1 MSHSQQASRPEP
13 SRIPGSLSLV
23 LPAHNEEANIGIVV
37 EQALDV
43 LPRFTDTFEIIVV
56 DDGSR
61 DGTRAILQ
69 ELATAHPEVKPVHHE
84 VNRGYGGALVS
95 GFNATS
101 CDFVMFMDSD
111 RQFDI
116 NDLALLS
123 PFIGSF
129 DIVAGFRRERSD
141 PLHRRVNAEVFNT
154 VVRALY
160 GVHMRDIDCA
170 FKVFRG
176 DMLRAIPLTSSG
188 ALINTEMQARLRRKG
203 ATLQQV
209 AVNHYPRV
217 AGTATGANL
226 RVIAHAMRE
235 TLTLWWSMHR
245 YRGRGEE
252 IRRRPTAIAT
262 DTVGA
267 VGHLG
272 ARTVSHLA
280 HRRPASPEP
289 VPVPA
294 DDAERP
300 SGTP

>member
-1 MSHSQQASRPEP
+1 MGQQGSQLNSRPEP

-23 LPAHNEEANIGIVV
+23 LPAHNEEENIGLVV
-37 EQALDV
+37 DQAIAV
-43 LPRFTDTFEIIVV
+43 LPQFTDDFEIVVV

-61 DGTRAILQ
+61 DRTRQILDD
-69 ELATAHPEVKPVHHE
+69 LAATHPQVRPVYHD
-84 VNRGYGGALVS
+84 VNQGYGGALVS
-95 GFNATS
+95 GFNASTG
-101 CDFVMFMDSD
+101 DYVMFMDSD

-116 NDLALLS
+116 RDLALLS
-123 PFIGSF
+123 PFVGAF
-129 DIVAGFRRERSD
+129 DIVAGFRRERND
-141 PLHRRVNAEVFNT
+141 PLYRRVNAEVFNT

-176 DMLRAIPLTSSG
+176 DLLRGITLTSSG
-188 ALINTEMQARLRRKG
+188 ALINTEMQAKLRRKG

-226 RVIAHAMRE
+226 GVIAHAMKE
-235 TLTLWWSMHR
+235 TLILWWSMHR
-245 YRGRGEE
+245 YRSRGEE

-262 DTVGA
+262 DTAGA

-272 ARTVSHLA
+272 VRTVSHIA
-280 HRRPASPEP
+280 RRRSGAAGPET
-289 VPVPA
+289 
-294 DDAERP
+294 ERP
-300 SGTP
+300 TSTD

>member
-1 MSHSQQASRPEP
+1 MAKNGSQQTSRPEP

-23 LPAHNEEANIGIVV
+23 LPAHNEEENIGLVV
-37 EQALDV
+37 DQALSV
-43 LPRFTDTFEIIVV
+43 LPRFTDEFEIIVV
-56 DDGSR
+56 NDGSR
-61 DGTRAILQ
+61 DRTREILDD
-69 ELATAHPEVKPVHHE
+69 LAATHPQVKPVHHD

-95 GFNATS
+95 GFRAS
-101 CDFVMFMDSD
+101 HGDFVMFMDSD
-111 RQFDI
+111 RQFNI
-116 NDLALLS
+116 QDLALLS
-123 PFIGSF
+123 PFIGAF
-129 DIVAGFRRERSD
+129 DIVAGFRRERND
-141 PLHRRVNAEVFNT
+141 PLYRRVNAEVFNT

-176 DMLRAIPLTSSG
+176 DMLREITLTSSG

-226 RVIAHAMRE
+226 GVIAHAMKE

-245 YRGRGEE
+245 YRSRGEE

-272 ARTVSHLA
+272 VRTVSHIA
-280 HRRPASPEP
+280 HRRPSESHSDTDL
-289 VPVPA
+289 PA
-294 DDAERP
+294 G
-300 SGTP
+300 SQ

>member
-1 MSHSQQASRPEP
+1 MVQPGSQLNSRPEP

-23 LPAHNEEANIGIVV
+23 LPAHNEEENIGLVV
-37 EQALDV
+37 DQALSV
-43 LPRFTDTFEIIVV
+43 LPQFTDDFEIVVV
-56 DDGSR
+56 DDGSHDR
-61 DGTRAILQ
+61 TGQILDD
-69 ELATAHPEVKPVHHE
+69 LAATHPPVRPVHHE

-95 GFNATS
+95 GFDASTG
-101 CDFVMFMDSD
+101 DYVMFMDSD
-111 RQFDI
+111 RQFDLR
-116 NDLALLS
+116 DLALLS
-123 PFIGSF
+123 PFVGSF
-129 DIVAGFRRERSD
+129 DVVAGFRRERND
-141 PLHRRVNAEVFNT
+141 PLYRRVNAEVFNT

-176 DMLRAIPLTSSG
+176 DLLRGITLTSSG
-188 ALINTEMQARLRRKG
+188 ALINTEMQAKLRRKG

-226 RVIAHAMRE
+226 GVIAHAMKE

-245 YRGRGEE
+245 YRARGEE

-262 DTVGA
+262 DTAGA

-280 HRRPASPEP
+280 RRRAAA
-289 VPVPA
+289 A
-294 DDAERP
+294 DTGTERP
-300 SGTP
+300 TGTQ

>member
-1 MSHSQQASRPEP
+1 MSTSSGPGRSRPEP
-13 SRIPGSLSLV
+13 SRIPGSFSLV
-23 LPAHNEEANIGIVV
+23 LPAHNEEENI
-37 EQALDV
+37 
-43 LPRFTDTFEIIVV
+43 RIVV
-56 DDGSR
+56 DQALEVLPKYAGAFEIVVVNDGSR
-61 DGTRAILQ
+61 DGTRQILD
-69 ELATAHPEVKPVHHE
+69 ELAAAHPEVRPIHHD

-101 CDFVMFMDSD
+101 GDYVMFMDSD
-111 RQFDI
+111 RQFDL
-116 NDLALLS
+116 NDLALLA
-123 PFIGSF
+123 PFIGSS
-129 DIVAGFRRERSD
+129 DIVAGFRRERND

-176 DMLRAIPLTSSG
+176 DLLRSITLTSSG
-188 ALINTEMQARLRRKG
+188 ALINTEMQAKLRRKG

-209 AVNHYPRV
+209 AVHHYPRV

-245 YRGRGEE
+245 YRSRGEE

-272 ARTVSHLA
+272 VRTVSHLA
-280 HRRPASPEP
+280 HRREPARKDTDEQSK
-289 VPVPA
+289 A
-294 DDAERP
+294 
-300 SGTP
+300 G